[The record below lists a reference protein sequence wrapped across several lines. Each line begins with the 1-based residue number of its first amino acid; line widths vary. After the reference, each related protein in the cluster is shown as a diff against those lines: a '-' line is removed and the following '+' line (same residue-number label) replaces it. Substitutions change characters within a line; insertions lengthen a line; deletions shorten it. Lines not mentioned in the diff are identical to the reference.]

1 MSEGAV
7 LLQAAGFSLLAAIS
21 PTALL
26 VMAVWLGS
34 ANPRRMALL
43 YVTGAVI
50 MTVAMAVAVLI
61 VIRATGLNLQ
71 RSHDPRYGLRLALG
85 VLALA
90 GVAFVMVRNRPRPD
104 AGQQRQGFLDRLLAR
119 PSPRTAFVSG
129 VLLFAPGATFI
140 AAVQVVATSDATVPV
155 IVVALVLVVAITALV
170 VWLPLVGYLAAPE
183 ATSRRLAALNG
194 WLRTHGRTVVIY
206 ALAVAGAVL
215 VVNGTLGLAGVH

>member
-1 MSEGAV
+1 MV
-7 LLQAAGFSLLAAIS
+7 LLQATGFAVLAAIS

-34 ANPRRMALL
+34 ANPRRMAML

-71 RSHDPRYGLRLALG
+71 RGHDPRYGLRLGLG

-90 GVAFVMVRNRPRPD
+90 GVAFMMLRKRPQAD
-104 AGQQRQGFLDRLLAR
+104 AGLQRTGFLDRLLAR
-119 PSPRTAFVSG
+119 PSPRAAFVSG

-140 AAVQVVATSDATVPV
+140 AAVQVVATSDASVPV
-155 IVVALVLVVAITALV
+155 IVLALVLVVAITALV

-183 ATSRRLAALNG
+183 ATSRKLAVLNG
-194 WLRTHGRTVVIY
+194 WLRTHGRMVVSY
-206 ALAVAGAVL
+206 ALGVAGAVL
-215 VVNGTLGLAGVH
+215 IVNGALGLAGVH